1 MARRRRVLSE
11 TEWRVCMTRFNVRA
25 LTSALAVSGAL
36 LAALVGLSGCR
47 SDATTVAQPP
57 APQVSVAAALERDV
71 TEWDEFTGRLE
82 AVESVEVRP
91 RVTGY
96 IESVN
101 FTEGSTVRKGDLLF
115 VIDPR

>member
-1 MARRRRVLSE
+1 
-11 TEWRVCMTRFNVRA
+11 MTRFNVRA
-25 LTSALAVSGAL
+25 LSALAASGAL
-36 LAALVGLSGCR
+36 LAALVGLSGCK
-47 SDATTVAQPP
+47 SEATEAQQAP
-57 APQVSVAAALERDV
+57 APQVSVASALERDV

-101 FTEGSTVRKGDLLF
+101 FSEGSTVQKGDLLF
-115 VIDPR
+115 VIDPRP